1 MHRRVPPNFAD
12 AASAVVPAARAYVD
26 VFVQH
31 KTARIDRP
39 LTYAIPPEMR
49 VAIGDVVRVPLG
61 PRELYGFVISS
72 PRMRASAAKV
82 RPIVARI
89 DVARAFDA
97 DGLALARWIADRY
110 CCSLGEALGP
120 MTFAAAIP
128 RVVDRFVVMVPPTA
142 DGFPMLPP
150 RLVRLIAGDFA
161 SGFTLE
167 TLLRHP
173 EARRAGDRRTLLGAL
188 AALQRGGA
196 IARERTFVTSRIGVA
211 REKMLAATGAPVAGP
226 RVRALVALVTDRGAL
241 RRRDALLA
249 GFAHPIVA
257 RAIKLGALVETSE
270 VATVARSSG
279 PHETQ
284 DFTATD
290 EQARAIDAI
299 VARVASRTF
308 AEVLVQGITGS
319 GKTFVYLRAIAE
331 TIARGGRAIVLV
343 PEISLTPQTARRF
356 EGAFGDRV
364 AVLHSG
370 LSERE
375 RFESWHAASRGEIDV
390 VVGARSAVFA
400 PLSDVRLIVVDEA
413 HERSYKQ
420 DSVPRYDAVAVA
432 RERVRLAAGTL
443 VLGSATPPLEA
454 YAAARAGTIAHL
466 RLERRA
472 TASALPTV
480 HVVDLAAEFERG
492 NRRIFST
499 ALVAALGARLDAG
512 EKSVLFVNRRG
523 SSSFMLCR
531 ACGEV
536 PTCVRC
542 SSSLTVHRTE
552 GLLRCHLCD
561 AQRAIPAACPS
572 CGSGPIREFGVGT
585 QKVVETTLALF
596 PGAKIV
602 RMDSD
607 TTTRVGDH
615 ARLLDEFGAS
625 GDVLVGTQ
633 MVAKGLDFPTVT
645 LVGVVAADIGL
656 HAPDFRAA
664 ERTFDLLVQVAGRS
678 GRTRPGEAIVQ
689 TYSPSHPAIVAAARH
704 DYDGF
709 ATDELAARAELGYPP
724 FAELIYVGII
734 GRNEPATIAAA
745 MRYGELIRGLGDAE
759 VLGPAPYPIVVVNDE
774 WRYRLAI
781 KGPSLRHVR
790 RYLRETLPKLAASD
804 RGVRIA
810 INVDP

>member
-1 MHRRVPPNFAD
+1 MHRPVPPNSAD
-12 AASAVVPAARAYVD
+12 AAPAVVTYVD
-26 VFVQH
+26 VFVAH
-31 KTARIDRP
+31 KTARVDRP
-39 LTYAIPPEMR
+39 LTYAVPPEMD
-49 VAIGDVVRVPLG
+49 VDIGDVVRVPLG
-61 PRELYGFVISS
+61 PRELYGYVVSS
-72 PRMRASAAKV
+72 PRSRATMTGV
-82 RPIVARI
+82 RPIAARI

-97 DGLALARWIADRY
+97 SGLALARWIAERY

-120 MTFAAAIP
+120 LTFAAAIP
-128 RVVDRFVVMVPPTA
+128 RVVDRFIVIGTLAPEAFPT
-142 DGFPMLPP
+142 LPQ
-150 RLVRLIAGDFA
+150 RLVHLIKSDF
-161 SGFTLE
+161 SGGFTLE

-173 EARRAGDRRTLLGAL
+173 EARRAGDRRTLMSAL
-188 AALQRGGA
+188 TALQRGGA
-196 IARERTFVTSRIGVA
+196 IVRERTFVTSRIGVV
-211 REKMLAATGAPVAGP
+211 REKMLAASGARATGP
-226 RVRALVALVTDRGAL
+226 RVQALVALVTERGVL

-249 GFAHPIVA
+249 GFAHAIVA
-257 RAIKLGALVETSE
+257 RAIKVGALVETSE
-270 VATVARSSG
+270 VASVARASG

-290 EQARAIDAI
+290 EQARAIEAI
-299 VARVASRTF
+299 VSRVATLEF
-308 AEVLVQGITGS
+308 AEVLVQGVTGS

-356 EGAFGDRV
+356 EGAFGERV

-400 PLSDVRLIVVDEA
+400 PLPNVRLIVVDEA

-454 YAAARAGTIAHL
+454 YAAARAGSIAHV
-466 RLERRA
+466 RLDRRA

-499 ALVAALGARLDAG
+499 ALVAALGARLEAG

-531 ACGEV
+531 ACGDV
-536 PTCVRC
+536 PSCRRC

-552 GLLRCHLCD
+552 ALLRCHLCD
-561 AQRAIPAACPS
+561 AQCAIPTTCRS
-572 CGSGPIREFGVGT
+572 CGGGPIREFGVGT
-585 QKVVETTLALF
+585 QKVVEATLALF
-596 PGAKIV
+596 PNAKIV

-615 ARLLDEFGAS
+615 ARLLDEFGAT

-656 HAPDFRAA
+656 HVPDFRAA

-689 TYSPSHPAIVAAARH
+689 TYSPSHPAVVAAARH

-709 ATDELAARAELGYPP
+709 ASDELTSRAELGYPP
-724 FAELIYVGII
+724 LAELIYVGII
-734 GRNEPATIAAA
+734 GRVEAATVAAA
-745 MRYGELIRGLGDAE
+745 TRYGELIRGLGDAE
-759 VLGPAPYPIVVVNDE
+759 VLGPAPYPIVRVNDE

-781 KGPSLRHVR
+781 KGASLGHVR
-790 RYLRETLPKLAASD
+790 RYLREALPRIAASD

-810 INVDP
+810 VNVDP